1 MKKASLGIT
10 AAILALVGLAG
21 AAAAQ
26 SALKDEARVRDG
38 IVQVGMAYEISEKCG
53 SLSAR
58 TFRGISYLQELKR
71 YAQGRGYS
79 DAEIEAYIDNKS
91 EQRRLEGIARQQLA
105 LLGVVEG
112 REATYCAAGR
122 DQIARDTRVGWLLR

>member
-1 MKKASLGIT
+1 MKLASLGMT
-10 AAILALVGLAG
+10 AAMLAIVGFAG
-21 AAAAQ
+21 AATAQ

-38 IVQVGMAYEISEKCG
+38 IVQVGMAYEISEKCS

-71 YAQGRGYS
+71 YAQQRGYS
-79 DAEIEAYIDNKS
+79 DAQIDAYIDNKS
-91 EQRRLEGIARQQLA
+91 EQRRLEAIARQQLA

-112 REATYCAAGR
+112 QEATYCAAGR

>member
-1 MKKASLGIT
+1 MKNASLGMM
-10 AAILALVGLAG
+10 AAAMVVVGLAG
-21 AAAAQ
+21 AATAQ

-58 TFRGISYLQELKR
+58 TFRGLTYLQELKG
-71 YAQGRGYS
+71 YAQERGYS
-79 DAEIEAYIDNKS
+79 NAEIDAYIDNKQ

-105 LLGVVEG
+105 QLGVVEG
-112 REATYCAAGR
+112 QEATYCAAGR